1 MIRILIKWFE
11 VDFPDIELM
20 GIATVSKDNDF
31 YGQWVVTIQDGTIL
45 HKTSSVFDKRFLPPI
60 CERKDVMEEVENLA
74 KAYYAGIHKL
84 ETVHKWMEDDGGFRK
99 YIGGK

>member
-1 MIRILIKWFE
+1 M

-31 YGQWVVTIQDGTIL
+31 YGEWVVTFNNGTII
-45 HKTSSVFDKRFLPPI
+45 HRTNNSDNQFLPPI
-60 CERKDVMEEVENLA
+60 CEREDVMEEVERLA
-74 KAYYAGIHKL
+74 KAYYAGVHKL
-84 ETVHKWMEDDGGFRK
+84 ETVHRWMEDDGGFRK